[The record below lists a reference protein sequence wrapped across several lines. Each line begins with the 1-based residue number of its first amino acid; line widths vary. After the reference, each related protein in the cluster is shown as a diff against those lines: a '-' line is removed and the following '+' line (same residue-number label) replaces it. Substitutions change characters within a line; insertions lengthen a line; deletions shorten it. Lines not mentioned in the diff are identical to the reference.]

1 LRTRLERALLF
12 LGLLCASPLF
22 GQAQSG
28 GSPPIVIPTGTSV
41 DAITLGDDQKKVT
54 LKPEE
59 QVAFLFVYDIWGLER
74 DCADKQSGLGRLCSA
89 GDLVKGLKGKN
100 GQIIG
105 LTTNPSQDA
114 NYRYGVS
121 IIGDDCIITASPKS
135 PGLGGFA
142 MIGTPDNDRSDF
154 YFNPAGA
161 NMTAAQKVYS
171 MGYEGNGF
179 KRTEVAAIPA
189 PQPTGFF
196 GLSATGTPEAI
207 QAAIA
212 KGEDVNALDPVY
224 GATPLQGAAWKN
236 DNVAVIDT
244 LLKAG
249 ADINA
254 KSNDGATALMIAAL
268 YNPNPEVILELLKA
282 GADAKIKDNSGKT
295 AFDYA
300 QTRADLK
307 GSDALAKLEAGSK

>member
-1 LRTRLERALLF
+1 MRIRLEPMLLALT
-12 LGLLCASPLF
+12 LLSASPLF
-22 GQAQSG
+22 GQAQSAG
-28 GSPPIVIPTGTSV
+28 TPVVIPTGTTV
-41 DAITLGDDQKKVT
+41 DAITLGDDQKKLV

-59 QVAFLFVYDIWGLER
+59 QVAFLFVYDIWNLER
-74 DCADKQSGLGRLCSA
+74 DCVDKQSGLGRLCSA

-100 GQIIG
+100 GHIIG
-105 LTTNPSQDA
+105 LTANPSQDA
-114 NYRYGVS
+114 NYRYGIT
-121 IIGDDCIITASPKS
+121 IIGEDCIITASPKT
-135 PGLGGFA
+135 PGFGGFA
-142 MIGTPDNDRSDF
+142 AIGTPDNDRSDF
-154 YFNPAGA
+154 YFNPAGP
-161 NMTAAQKVYS
+161 NMAAAQRVYS

-179 KRTEVAAIPA
+179 KRTETAAIPA
-189 PQPTGFF
+189 PQPTGLF
-196 GLSATGTPEAI
+196 GLSAGGTPEAV

-236 DNVAVIDT
+236 GNVAVIDA

-282 GADAKIKDNSGKT
+282 GADPKVKNTDGKT

-307 GSDALAKLEAGSK
+307 GTDALTKLEAGSK